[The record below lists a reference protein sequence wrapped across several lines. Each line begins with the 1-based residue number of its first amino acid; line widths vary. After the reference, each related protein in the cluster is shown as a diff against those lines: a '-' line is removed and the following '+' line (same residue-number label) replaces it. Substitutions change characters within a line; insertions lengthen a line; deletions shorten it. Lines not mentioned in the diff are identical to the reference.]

1 MNQRLLSRKQ
11 HPEALQKY
19 RLRDKITKARHKY
32 EQTHGIKVEQLSTTR
47 TMKCKTT
54 KDENHHLFLIREN
67 TLIVLKMQVSTAM
80 FHGVRSVKG
89 MKQEC
94 RISETD
100 KSKSILV
107 RIHQSM
113 KLGEQLILT

>member
-1 MNQRLLSRKQ
+1 MK
-11 HPEALQKY
+11 
-19 RLRDKITKARHKY
+19 
-32 EQTHGIKVEQLSTTR
+32 THGMKVEQFSTTR

-107 RIHQSM
+107 RIHQMM

>member
-1 MNQRLLSRKQ
+1 MK
-11 HPEALQKY
+11 
-19 RLRDKITKARHKY
+19 TK
-32 EQTHGIKVEQLSTTR
+32 GIFTWNEGGAIVNNSNNEMQN
-47 TMKCKTT
+47 KTT
-54 KDENHHLFLIREN
+54 KDENYHLFLIREN